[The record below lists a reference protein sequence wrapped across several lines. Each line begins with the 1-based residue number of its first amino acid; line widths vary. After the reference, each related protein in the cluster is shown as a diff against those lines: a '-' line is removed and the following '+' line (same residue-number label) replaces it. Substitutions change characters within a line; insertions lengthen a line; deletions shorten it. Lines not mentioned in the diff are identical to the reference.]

1 MNRIY
6 ETCLID
12 GKKHLVSNMVKVVG
26 GYVFKE
32 YNNSRYLTRCHN
44 CNSLMVIPKDHICRC
59 PECEEKIYK
68 NTINSYGTKPRAV
81 FKTNNKDSNVEMG
94 CRYYGLELEYNNT
107 DGREVHSLG
116 EELYTNK
123 YIYNKSDSSISS
135 GVEIVTSPC
144 DKKSLKYLLEK
155 MEDKMFP
162 YIRKRDYTIN
172 AGVHIHVNKKSIDVI
187 DRYKLCI
194 LLNTRQTQQEK
205 YMMFYLSGRTTSSK
219 DFSSQFSYC
228 NIGAT
233 DSLLSRLEGHSYA
246 LNTANRHTYEFRIFR
261 ASADKEIILSYVEM
275 VDTMIEF
282 CHTHG
287 VKDIRISTYIKWLK
301 THTDNKILLK
311 KIQTFEKSN
320 GVFDNSMCV
329 ATNEEVLKRL
339 KGIHWSDYAQ
349 LIPYIE
355 KLSSNKKILREI
367 ENFKSHGDGY
377 YSKDSKQDSDIVTA
391 IKETSRKCMIS
402 LILKEVDKKK
412 GKVKCA

>member
-1 MNRIY
+1 MSNFY

-12 GKKHLVSNMVKVVG
+12 GHKHLVSNMIKVVG
-26 GYVFKE
+26 GYVHKG
-32 YNNSRYLTRCHN
+32 YNSPKYLTRCRE
-44 CNSLMVIPKDHICRC
+44 CNSLMVKPKDNIPRC
-59 PECEEKIYK
+59 PECEERIYK

-81 FKTNNKDSNVEMG
+81 FKTNNKDSNIEMG

-107 DGREVHSLG
+107 DRCKVYNLG
-116 EELYTNK
+116 EELYTSK
-123 YIYNKSDSSISS
+123 YIYNKSDGSISS
-135 GVEIVTSPC
+135 GVEVVTSPC

-162 YIRKRDYTIN
+162 YIRERQYTMN

-194 LLNTRQTQQEK
+194 LLNTGQTQKEK
-205 YMMFYLSGRTTSSK
+205 YMIFYLSGRTKSSK
-219 DFSSQFSYC
+219 DFSSQFRYC
-228 NIGAT
+228 DIGAT
-233 DSLLSRLEGHSYA
+233 DRLFSNLEGHSYA

-261 ASADKEIILSYVEM
+261 ASADKEMILSYVEM

-301 THTDNKILLK
+301 THTDNKILLR

-320 GVFDNSMCV
+320 GVFDDSMCI

-339 KGIHWSDYAQ
+339 KGIHWSDYSQ

-355 KLSSNKKILREI
+355 KLSSNKKILSEI
-367 ENFKSHGDGY
+367 ENFKSHGNKR
-377 YSKDSKQDSDIVTA
+377 YSKDSEKDSGIVTA
-391 IKETSRKCMIS
+391 VKETSRKCMIS
-402 LILKEVDKKK
+402 LILKEVDKRK